1 MKDKIL
7 GIIKDNKAN
16 VSLLL
21 VVIVVSVVLFQLS
34 FVYKAET
41 KKLQEDKVRLGND
54 TQQINATQFRLDG
67 SNDSLAKKNDEALKA
82 GFNEYYGELI
92 ESYNHDQSAVSKM
105 RAEDVQDKFLESLE
119 SLRNI
124 CTSSNVELAEE
135 FKFSFDD
142 EVSRIF
148 KMEPRDKVK
157 VMEQLTAVENLVKI
171 IASSSVKSITSVGR
185 PNILAETEVKES
197 YAKVYTFSL
206 VLQMEPN
213 SFGSLLNK
221 ISNDKQFYYRVNSVR
236 LVTDAQVDKDLIPL
250 ALSKK
255 VEVEEEDK
263 KPVAQSIDDLLT
275 GVDTGLPLEEEE
287 GIEVEEKPK
296 ERVNIKAFEAPLQTV
311 TISLDWIQFKETYL
325 EK

>member
-16 VSLLL
+16 VTLFL
-21 VVIVVSVVLFQLS
+21 VVVVISVVLFQLS
-34 FVYKAET
+34 FVYKAQT
-41 KKLQEDKVRLGND
+41 KKLQDDKVRLGND

-67 SNDSLAKKNDEALKA
+67 SNNSLAKTNDEVLKA
-82 GFNEYYGELI
+82 GFIEYYGELI
-92 ESYNHDQSAVSKM
+92 ESYNHDQSAVVNM
-105 RAEDVQDKFLESLE
+105 RAEDVQDKFFESLE

-124 CTSSNVELAEE
+124 CASSSVELSEE
-135 FKFSFDD
+135 FKFSFND

-157 VMEQLTAVENLVKI
+157 VMEQLMAVENLVKI
-171 IASSSVKSITSVGR
+171 IASSSVKSITSIGR
-185 PNILAETEVKES
+185 PNVLAETVVKES

-206 VLQMEPN
+206 VLQMEPG
-213 SFGSLLNK
+213 SFGSILNK
-221 ISNDKQFYYRVNSVR
+221 ITNDKQFYYRINSVR
-236 LVTDAQVDKDLIPL
+236 LVTDAQVDKDLNPL
-250 ALSKK
+250 NLSKK
-255 VEVEEEDK
+255 VEEEVEDK

-275 GVDTGLPLEEEE
+275 GIKHKLPIDEEV
-287 GIEVEEKPK
+287 EVEEKPK